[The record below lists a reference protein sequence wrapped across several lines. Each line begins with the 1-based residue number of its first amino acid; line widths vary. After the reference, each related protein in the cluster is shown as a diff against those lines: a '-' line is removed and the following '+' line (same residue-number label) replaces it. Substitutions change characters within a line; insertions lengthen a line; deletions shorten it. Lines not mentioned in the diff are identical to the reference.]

1 MRVREILNL
10 HSTTLCI
17 VPEQC
22 DIDHANQGPPVHIHT
37 SATQDNSRQ
46 CWVLKSGPEK
56 AGLSE
61 SARGNTHRQ
70 DRKTRCCP
78 WLADAAAMISQE
90 FTQGG
95 SSAFSV
101 RHGQSHVSITHGNN
115 GRVLGLSMTCQHG
128 QVL

>member
-46 CWVLKSGPEK
+46 CWVLESGLNEY
-56 AGLSE
+56 
-61 SARGNTHRQ
+61 ARGNTHRQ

-78 WLADAAAMISQE
+78 WLADAAAMITQE
-90 FTQGG
+90 FTQGEAPRSVCDTG
-95 SSAFSV
+95 SHTFLLRTV
-101 RHGQSHVSITHGNN
+101 IMGECWV
-115 GRVLGLSMTCQHG
+115 CQ
-128 QVL
+128 